1 MFATITPDPRK
12 VPGTKECSIC
22 CLKGRREGER
32 VKRQRE
38 KEEEDGK
45 EVEDGGRR
53 EGKMEEKE
61 RWKRRKEGEIEK
73 GGEGKEG
80 WRKEGER

>member
-1 MFATITPDPRK
+1 M
-12 VPGTKECSIC
+12 
-22 CLKGRREGER
+22 
-32 VKRQRE
+32 KRQRE